1 MQAPNFFGMK
11 IPDDVGIE
19 EQECIPVGCVQSVAV
34 VVSWEGGGGCLPGGC
49 LIDSPFSPVNRMTDR
64 CKNITLP
71 QLRCGR

>member
-34 VVSWEGGGGCLPGGC
+34 VVSWGGGGGICLGVSARQPP
-49 LIDSPFSPVNRMTDR
+49 LPREQNDR
-64 CKNITLP
+64 
-71 QLRCGR
+71 QV